1 MINKPKIIFAGTPQ
15 FAVPTL
21 EKIYRD
27 SFEIVCVLT
36 QPDRKAGRGMK
47 IMPSNV
53 KKAAKKLDL
62 LIMQPYSLKD
72 SNIFNTIKAF
82 KADILVVVAYGL
94 IIPENIL
101 SLFKKGCFNLHASL
115 LPRWRGAAPIHRA
128 IEIGDSK
135 IGVTIMKV
143 VNELDAGPMI
153 KKKSMDLS
161 PKSNSGELMEYFSIV
176 GAELMLEVLNDLAK
190 SKEIIFTMQDESK
203 VTYAKKIDKKE
214 ALINLN
220 DKPNILV
227 RKIKAFNPYPGIKC
241 IFRGK
246 ILKLWDASLVNNL
259 PQINLL
265 KVGTLKVIDKKLIL
279 MLQKGAIQLIEVQP
293 EGTKKIK
300 SHDFI
305 LRYKIIDEEVIN

>member
-21 EKIYRD
+21 EKIYQD

-62 LIMQPYSLKD
+62 LIMQPDSLKD
-72 SNIFNTIKAF
+72 SNIFNTIKGF

-128 IEIGDSK
+128 IEIGDNK

-153 KKKSMDLS
+153 KKKSIDLS

-220 DKPNILV
+220 DKPHILV

-300 SHDFI
+300 SHEFI